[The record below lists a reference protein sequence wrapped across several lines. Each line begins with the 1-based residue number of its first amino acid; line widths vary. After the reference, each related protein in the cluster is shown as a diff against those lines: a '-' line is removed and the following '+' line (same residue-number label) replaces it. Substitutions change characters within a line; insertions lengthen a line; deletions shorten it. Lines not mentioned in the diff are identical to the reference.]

1 MNKTILLLIIG
12 SILFSCSDSIT
23 DTEQNTITGT
33 ITASTEMGSISV
45 DSIMLVLINANYKP
59 DTIEYNNEVAFVDT
73 VYTNESGKFAFNNIA
88 PGKYYVY
95 PTKGSY
101 QFTGDN
107 ISIED
112 VIEVDEGDNIEVF
125 YTAAVLLQRGRFR
138 FTWKLVNY
146 PELDV
151 DSRWIRY
158 SQYYLE
164 WILFVPKWRSF
175 GTYSSAKGEVIYSDS
190 FLNSYGFTRL
200 YYTLTNAF
208 KYEITLPDGKG
219 GQRTKTFKASTPIT
233 NTPEEVYFE
242 FDWATGEAIRIE

>member
-12 SILFSCSDSIT
+12 SILFSCTDSIT
-23 DTEQNTITGT
+23 DKEQTTITGT
-33 ITASTEMGSISV
+33 ITALTEMGSTSV
-45 DSIMLVLINANYKP
+45 DSIMVILINANYEP
-59 DTIEYNNEVAFVDT
+59 DTIEYNNEAAFVDT
-73 VYTNESGKFAFNNIA
+73 VYTNESGEFAFNNVA
-88 PGKYYVY
+88 PGKYHVY
-95 PTKGSY
+95 PTKESY
-101 QFTGDN
+101 QFTGEN
-107 ISIED
+107 IPIEN
-112 VIEVDEGDNIEVF
+112 VIEVEDGDNIEVF
-125 YTAAVLLQRGRFR
+125 YTAAVLLQGGRFR

-175 GTYSSAKGEVIYSDS
+175 GTYSSAKDGTMYSDS
-190 FLNSYGFTRL
+190 FLNGYGFTRL

-208 KYEITLPDGKG
+208 KFEITLPDGKG